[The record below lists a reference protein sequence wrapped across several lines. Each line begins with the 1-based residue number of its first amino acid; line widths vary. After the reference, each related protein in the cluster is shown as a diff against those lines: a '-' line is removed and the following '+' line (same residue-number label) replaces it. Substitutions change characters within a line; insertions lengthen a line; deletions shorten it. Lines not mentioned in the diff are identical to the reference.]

1 VGDVRAK
8 DLMGPVRV
16 VRPEDPA
23 GELVRAFQD
32 PDVRAVA
39 VVTEVGELVGSL
51 SDEDMLTAILP
62 SYLLDDT
69 ALAGVVDEHTAA
81 TLHRRLEGKRVKDLV
96 EATRREHPVVSPE
109 DTLIE
114 VAVAMCRSSDPAV
127 LVVAEKKVLGVIPV
141 EVLLPS
147 LLRPEAR

>member
-1 VGDVRAK
+1 VRAR
-8 DLMGPVRV
+8 DLMGPVRM

-23 GELVRAFQD
+23 GELVTAFQD

-39 VVTEVGELVGSL
+39 VVTELGELVGAM

-69 ALAGVVDEHTAA
+69 SLAGVVAERAA
-81 TLHRRLEGKRVKDLV
+81 DTLHRRLEGKRVKDLV
-96 EATRREHPVVSPE
+96 EATRRDHPLVSPD

-114 VAVAMCRSSDPAV
+114 VAVVMCRSSDPAV
-127 LVVAEKKVLGVIPV
+127 LVADEGKVLGVIPV
-141 EVLLPS
+141 EALLPA
-147 LLRPEAR
+147 LLRPAAG

>member
-1 VGDVRAK
+1 MRAK

-39 VVTEVGELVGSL
+39 VVTQVGEFVGAM
-51 SDEDMLTAILP
+51 SDEDMLSAILP
-62 SYLLDDT
+62 SYLLDDA
-69 ALAGVVDEHTAA
+69 ALAGVVEENAA
-81 TLHRRLEGKRVKDLV
+81 AKLHRRLEGRRVKDLV
-96 EATRREHPVVSPE
+96 EATRREHPLVSPE

-127 LVVAEKKVLGVIPV
+127 LVVAEGKVLGVIPV
-141 EVLLPS
+141 EVLLPA
-147 LLRPEAR
+147 LLRPEAG

>member
-1 VGDVRAK
+1 VKAR
-8 DLMGPVRV
+8 DLMGPVRT

-39 VVTEVGELVGSL
+39 VVTELGELVGSM
-51 SDEDMLTAILP
+51 SDEDMLSAILP
-62 SYLLDDT
+62 SYLLDDA
-69 ALAGVVDEHTAA
+69 ALAGVVEEDAA
-81 TLHRRLEGKRVKDLV
+81 AELYRRLEGKRVKDLV
-96 EATRREHPVVSPE
+96 EATRREHPLVSPE

-127 LVVAEKKVLGVIPV
+127 LVVAERKVLGVIPV
-141 EVLLPS
+141 EVLLPA
-147 LLRPEAR
+147 LLRPEAG